1 MDASWSPLPLQ
12 TKIIDHS
19 LKGEV
24 RIFVFTVFFF
34 FFGQI
39 NLQSLH
45 SKTWDLRFWYLLWF
59 AVGFQ

>member
-24 RIFVFTVFFF
+24 RIFVFTDFFL
-34 FFGQI
+34 GQF
-39 NLQSLH
+39 NLQFLH
-45 SKTWDLRFWYLLWF
+45 SKTWDLRFWYLLWL

>member
-24 RIFVFTVFFF
+24 RIFVFTDVFL
-34 FFGQI
+34 GQF
-39 NLQSLH
+39 NLQFLH
-45 SKTWDLRFWYLLWF
+45 SKTWDLRFWYLLWL

>member
-24 RIFVFTVFFF
+24 RIFVFTDFFF
-34 FFGQI
+34 R
-39 NLQSLH
+39 SL
-45 SKTWDLRFWYLLWF
+45 
-59 AVGFQ
+59 

>member
-24 RIFVFTVFFF
+24 RIFVFTV
-34 FFGQI
+34 
-39 NLQSLH
+39 
-45 SKTWDLRFWYLLWF
+45 
-59 AVGFQ
+59 